1 MDFTLKIIL
10 EKISQITERLN
21 ILSQKSRK
29 IHELNDLESV
39 ETLYIAATDGV
50 NTGKV
55 KYISVGISQEEFDRI
70 ANLQLVSD
78 TDTSS
83 LQILDK
89 NNDVITSLDISF
101 LNGNSVTL
109 NVNHEDKRLELLNF
123 NDEVISAVDLSE
135 LFPTPRPKT
144 KGLYTH
150 TILETDIVG
159 GDVKFDLPHTPDPR
173 EWYDLHINTSWV
185 KPGSYEIINDF
196 QLVIYGDRLPY
207 SLKAGAEVNFQYT
220 YTDV

>member
-109 NVNHEDKRLELLNF
+109 SVNHEDKRLELLNF

-135 LFPTPRPKT
+135 LFPEAKQ
-144 KGLYTH
+144 KQIFTH
-150 TILETDIVG
+150 TLTDTDIVND
-159 GDVKFDLPHTPDPR
+159 DVKLDLPNNPNIRD
-173 EWYDLHINTSWV
+173 WYDLHINTSWV

-207 SLKAGAEVNFQYT
+207 SLKAGAEVIFQYT